1 MANEEIQALKD
12 GNSRSSSETV
22 NSQTLCPDFDSKIT
36 SALLEFTRR
45 KTNWFKPIITS
56 RDGVN
61 YTADEVVAE
70 LRQRSELS
78 RLQLEAFRNWA
89 LNNEDFD
96 GSKLLNII
104 NPSLDTNRPDDYE

>member
-12 GNSRSSSETV
+12 GNSRSSSEAT
-22 NSQTLCPDFDSKIT
+22 NPKTLCPDFDSKIT

-45 KTNWFKPIITS
+45 KPNWFKPIIKS

-61 YTADEVVAE
+61 YTADEVVIE
-70 LRQRSELS
+70 LRRRSELS
-78 RLQLEAFRNWA
+78 ILQLEAFRNWA
-89 LNNEDFD
+89 LNNDDFD

-104 NPSLDTNRPDDYE
+104 NPNIDTNRPDDDE